1 MQDKLDEEWS
11 LKEKQNRET
20 QENLEKT
27 WKERESALQSR
38 EEELT
43 SLIKEVEQF
52 PGRLATE
59 CTKAAKEATKEAE
72 AKYSQ
77 ETERLKRD
85 LLVEKQIGE
94 LKLKQLQESLANQQ
108 AQMSSLQA
116 QLDEAKRQVQDIA
129 VKAIEGASGAK
140 ALSQINQIAM
150 EQAKNRMPN

>member
-1 MQDKLDEEWS
+1 VQDRFDEEYR

-20 QENLEKT
+20 QENLEKS
-27 WKERESALQSR
+27 WQERETALKER

-43 SLIKEVEQF
+43 ALKKEVEQF
-52 PGRLATE
+52 QGRLATE
-59 CTKAAKEATKEAE
+59 CAKAAKEALKETE
-72 AKYSQ
+72 AKYNQ
-77 ETERLKRD
+77 EIEKLKRD

-94 LKLKQLQESLANQQ
+94 LKLKQHQESLANQQ
-108 AQMSSLQA
+108 TQMASLQA

-150 EQAKNRMPN
+150 EQAKNRITQ